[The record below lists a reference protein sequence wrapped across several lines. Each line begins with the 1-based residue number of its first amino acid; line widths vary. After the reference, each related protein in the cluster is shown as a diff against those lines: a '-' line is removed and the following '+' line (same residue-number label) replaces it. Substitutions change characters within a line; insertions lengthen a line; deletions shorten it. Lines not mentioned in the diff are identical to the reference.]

1 MITIIEKLLEVII
14 SLFEAGFGLL
24 GETIE
29 TLISGVGKRKH
40 AHTSNFI
47 SEREVLGRNNTG
59 FCLTGRRSLSAK
71 DSFSNAIVIGGSGSG
86 KSSVVLLP
94 SLYKMEGSFVVFD
107 PSGELYQKSAGYLAA
122 ERGYDVKVLNFN
134 NPEISAGYNPLERA
148 TDSSGIQKVAS
159 MLVEASLGKGK
170 KDPFWNSQATSL
182 LSAVFGVLALGPKQY
197 RNLANARHLLN
208 GMSGEPEGVDKIFE
222 RYYTTH
228 PMLWLSYKAFMGMDD
243 KVRTGTIATCLSAL
257 TIFGDG
263 RVAQVTANDSISLDD
278 LRKRPTVIFLQ
289 TAVADVKY
297 YSVLTSLFLE
307 QCFSYVL
314 SRFPGKDEQD
324 IFFLIDE
331 ASSLQFSNLQ
341 LSIANCRKHN
351 AGIMLLLQDFR
362 QLIANYGKEEAEAI
376 RANCFAK
383 MYFAGQPLDT
393 AKELEDTLG
402 QFEYKD
408 EDGKTVLRSLM
419 STSEIITMSS
429 KEALIFCG
437 NRPAIKARLRPY
449 YINSEHRAYSEIQP
463 AVTRGECT
471 ATVEL
476 LAIKGTAHASRA

>member
-1 MITIIEKLLEVII
+1 MITIIEKLLEVIL
-14 SLFEAGFGLL
+14 SLLEAGFGLL

-47 SEREVLGRNNTG
+47 SEREALGRNNSG
-59 FCLTGRRSLSAK
+59 FCLTGARSLSAK

-107 PSGELYQKSAGYLAA
+107 PSGELYKKAAGYLAT

-134 NPEISAGYNPLERA
+134 DPSISAGYNPLERA
-148 TDSSGIQKVAS
+148 TDSSGIQKIAS

-170 KDPFWNSQATSL
+170 KDPFWNSQATAL
-182 LSAVFGVLALGPKQY
+182 LSAVFTVLTLGPKQY
-197 RNLANARHLLN
+197 RNLANARHILN

-228 PMLWLSYKAFMGMDD
+228 PMLWLAYKSFMGMDE

-257 TIFGDG
+257 TVFGDA
-263 RVAQVTANDSISLDD
+263 RVAQVTANDSISLND
-278 LRKRPTVIFLQ
+278 LRARPTAIFLQ
-289 TAVADVKY
+289 ASVADVKY
-297 YSVLTSLFLE
+297 YSVLVSLFLE

-314 SRFPGKDEQD
+314 SRFPEKEEQN

-331 ASSLQFSNLQ
+331 ASSLHFSNLQ

-362 QLIANYGKEEAEAI
+362 QLVANYGREEAEAI

-393 AKELEDTLG
+393 AKELEATLG
-402 QFEYKD
+402 QFEYQD

-419 STSEIITMSS
+419 SASEIIMMETNR
-429 KEALIFCG
+429 ALIFCG
-437 NRPAIKARLRPY
+437 NKPAIKARLRPY
-449 YINSEHRAYSEIQP
+449 YKNSEYRAYSELP
-463 AVTRGECT
+463 VPSSRGECSAAVGLISIT
-471 ATVEL
+471 GRKHGA
-476 LAIKGTAHASRA
+476 